1 MKEDNFKEF
10 EHRGWQSVAG
20 GYHDYFAGLTGQS
33 IAPLLDALAPRP
45 GQTVLDVATGPGYVA
60 AQLVDRGLATTAL
73 DFSPVMLEKA
83 RALNP
88 SLDLVEGDA
97 CNLPFADESFHLVCM
112 NFGILHLDEPDRAIK
127 EAFRVLKRGGRFAFS
142 VWSKP
147 DQAIAFGLVLEAISE
162 FGDES
167 VPLPSGPPFFRFSD
181 RQECERSLREA
192 GFSEIGFETVPMIWV
207 LECAEHLFE
216 AFYTGTP
223 RTGGLLRAQ
232 TDEQLRDIKNAVLK
246 AAESYGRGSENREAI
261 EIPMSCHVVSGSK

>member
-1 MKEDNFKEF
+1 MQEENFKEF
-10 EHRGWQSVAG
+10 EHRGWQKVAG

-33 IAPLLDALAPRP
+33 IGPLLDALAPSA
-45 GQTVLDVATGPGYVA
+45 GQTVLDIATGPGYVA
-60 AQLVDRGLATTAL
+60 AQLVERGLSTTAL

-97 CNLPFADESFHLVCM
+97 CDLPFADESFHLVCM
-112 NFGILHLDEPDRAIK
+112 NFGILHLDEPDLAIK

-147 DQAIAFGLVLEAISE
+147 DQAIAFGLVLKAISE
-162 FGDES
+162 FGDDS
-167 VPLPSGPPFFRFSD
+167 VPLPAGPPFFRFSD
-181 RQECERSLREA
+181 RDECERSLREA
-192 GFSEIGFETVPMIWV
+192 GFEEIGFETVPMLWA

-232 TDEQLRDIKNAVLK
+232 TEEQLEDIKNAVLK
-246 AAESYGRGSENREAI
+246 AAESYRSDSDIKKAI